1 MNRSVTNATAEFFG
15 TAMLACVVVGSGIMG
30 TTLSTDDG
38 VALLINTVSTV
49 LALAL
54 IIAVLAPV
62 SGAHLNPVV
71 TVIEWSKKSIRA
83 VDAFF
88 MVLAQVAGA
97 IAGSVAAHAMF
108 ELPLINSGTQQRFNP
123 GTGIGEIVA
132 TAGLVIVIYVFSMR
146 NRAQLIPIV
155 VAGWIGSA
163 YFFTSS
169 TSFANPAVTVGRMFT
184 DTFAGISPTAVLPF
198 ILAQGLGAIVGVLA
212 VIAITRATIES
223 TQ

>member
-15 TAMLACVVVGSGIMG
+15 TAMLVCVVVGSGIMG
-30 TTLSTDDG
+30 TTLSTDAG

-83 VDAFF
+83 VEATL

-97 IAGSVAAHAMF
+97 IAGAVAAHAMF
-108 ELPLINSGTQQRFNP
+108 ELPLLNSGTQQRFNP
-123 GTGIGEIVA
+123 GTGIGEIIA

-146 NRAQLIPIV
+146 NRAQFIPIL

-198 ILAQGLGAIVGVLA
+198 ILAQGVGAIIGVLA
-212 VIAITRATIES
+212 VIAINRATTES
-223 TQ
+223 NQ

>member
-15 TAMLACVVVGSGIMG
+15 TAMLVCVVVGSGIMG
-30 TTLSTDDG
+30 TTLSTDAG

-83 VDAFF
+83 VDAIF

-97 IAGSVAAHAMF
+97 IAGSAVAHAMF
-108 ELPLINSGTQQRFNP
+108 ELPLLSSGTQQRFNP
-123 GTGIGEIVA
+123 GTGIGEIIA
-132 TAGLVIVIYVFSMR
+132 TAGLVIVIYVFAMR
-146 NRAQLIPIV
+146 NRAQIIPVV

-198 ILAQGLGAIVGVLA
+198 ILAQGVGAIVGVLA
-212 VIAITRATIES
+212 VIAINRATIES
-223 TQ
+223 KQ

>member
-1 MNRSVTNATAEFFG
+1 MNRLVTNATAEFFG
-15 TAMLACVVVGSGIMG
+15 TAMLVCVVVGSGIMG
-30 TTLSTDDG
+30 TTLSTDTG
-38 VALLINTVSTV
+38 VALLINAVSTA

-62 SGAHLNPVV
+62 SGAHLNPIV
-71 TVIEWSKKSIRA
+71 TVIEWSKKSVRA

-97 IAGSVAAHAMF
+97 IAGSVVAHAMF
-108 ELPLINSGTQQRFNP
+108 ELPLLNSGTQQRFNP
-123 GTGIGEIVA
+123 GTGIGEIIA
-132 TAGLVIVIYVFSMR
+132 TAGLVIVIYVFAMR
-146 NRAQLIPIV
+146 NRAQIIPVV

-198 ILAQGLGAIVGVLA
+198 ILAQGVGAIVGVLA
-212 VIAITRATIES
+212 VIAINRATIES

>member
-1 MNRSVTNATAEFFG
+1 VNRSVTNATAEFFG
-15 TAMLACVVVGSGIMG
+15 TAMLVCVVVGSGIMG

-83 VDAFF
+83 VEATL

>member
-15 TAMLACVVVGSGIMG
+15 TAMLVCVVVGSGIMG

-83 VDAFF
+83 VEATL

>member
-1 MNRSVTNATAEFFG
+1 MNRSVTSATAEFFG
-15 TAMLACVVVGSGIMG
+15 TAMLVCVVVGSGIMG
-30 TTLSTDDG
+30 TTLSTDAG

-198 ILAQGLGAIVGVLA
+198 ILAQVVGAIVGVLA
-212 VIAITRATIES
+212 VIAINRATTES
-223 TQ
+223 NQ

>member
-1 MNRSVTNATAEFFG
+1 
-15 TAMLACVVVGSGIMG
+15 MLVCVVVGSGIMG

-83 VDAFF
+83 VEATL

-132 TAGLVIVIYVFSMR
+132 TAGLVIVIYVFAMR

-184 DTFAGISPTAVLPF
+184 DTFAGISPTSVLPF
-198 ILAQGLGAIVGVLA
+198 ILAQGVGAIVGVLA

>member
-1 MNRSVTNATAEFFG
+1 MNRLVTNATAEFFG
-15 TAMLACVVVGSGIMG
+15 TAMLVCVVVGSGIMG
-30 TTLSTDDG
+30 TTLSTDAG

-83 VDAFF
+83 VEATL

-97 IAGSVAAHAMF
+97 IAGAVAAHAMF
-108 ELPLINSGTQQRFNP
+108 ELPLLNSGTQQRFNP
-123 GTGIGEIVA
+123 GTGIGEIIA

-146 NRAQLIPIV
+146 NRAQFIPIV

-198 ILAQGLGAIVGVLA
+198 ILAQGVGAIVGVLA
-212 VIAITRATIES
+212 VIAINRATTES
-223 TQ
+223 NQ

>member
-1 MNRSVTNATAEFFG
+1 VNRLVTNATAEFFG
-15 TAMLACVVVGSGIMG
+15 TAMLVCVVVGSGIMG
-30 TTLSTDDG
+30 TTLSTDTG
-38 VALLINTVSTV
+38 VALLINAVSTA

-62 SGAHLNPVV
+62 SGAHLNPIV
-71 TVIEWSKKSIRA
+71 TVIEWSKKSVRA

-97 IAGSVAAHAMF
+97 IAGSVVAHAMF
-108 ELPLINSGTQQRFNP
+108 ELPLLNSGTQQRFNP
-123 GTGIGEIVA
+123 GTGIGEIIA
-132 TAGLVIVIYVFSMR
+132 TAGLVIVIYVFAMR
-146 NRAQLIPIV
+146 NRAQIIPVV

-198 ILAQGLGAIVGVLA
+198 ILAQGVGAIVGVLA
-212 VIAITRATIES
+212 VIAINRATIES

>member
-1 MNRSVTNATAEFFG
+1 VNRLVTNATAEFFG
-15 TAMLACVVVGSGIMG
+15 TAMLVCVVVGSGIMG
-30 TTLSTDDG
+30 TTLSTDAG

-83 VDAFF
+83 VEATL
-88 MVLAQVAGA
+88 MVLAQVAGG
-97 IAGSVAAHAMF
+97 IAGSVVAHAMF
-108 ELPLINSGTQQRFNP
+108 ELPLLNSGTQQRFNP

-198 ILAQGLGAIVGVLA
+198 ILAQGVGAIVGVLA
-212 VIAITRATIES
+212 VIAINRATTES
-223 TQ
+223 NQ

>member
-15 TAMLACVVVGSGIMG
+15 TAMLVCVVVGSGIMG

-38 VALLINTVSTV
+38 VALLINTISTV

-83 VDAFF
+83 VEATL

>member
-1 MNRSVTNATAEFFG
+1 VNRSVTNATAEFFG
-15 TAMLACVVVGSGIMG
+15 TAMLVCVVVGSGIMG

-38 VALLINTVSTV
+38 VALLINTISTV

-83 VDAFF
+83 VEATL

>member
-1 MNRSVTNATAEFFG
+1 VNRSVTNATAEFFG
-15 TAMLACVVVGSGIMG
+15 TAMLVCVVVGSGIMG
-30 TTLSTDDG
+30 TNLSSDAG

-83 VDAFF
+83 VEATL

-97 IAGSVAAHAMF
+97 IAGAVAAHAMF
-108 ELPLINSGTQQRFNP
+108 ELPLLNSGTQQRFNP

-146 NRAQLIPIV
+146 NRAQFIPIV

-198 ILAQGLGAIVGVLA
+198 ILAQGVGAIVGVLA
-212 VIAITRATIES
+212 VIAINRATTES
-223 TQ
+223 NQ

>member
-1 MNRSVTNATAEFFG
+1 VNRSVTNATAEFFG
-15 TAMLACVVVGSGIMG
+15 TAMLVCVVVGSGIMG

-71 TVIEWSKKSIRA
+71 TVIEWSKKSVRA

-97 IAGSVAAHAMF
+97 IAGSVVAHAMF
-108 ELPLINSGTQQRFNP
+108 ELPLLSLGTQQRFNP
-123 GTGIGEIVA
+123 GTGIGEIIA
-132 TAGLVIVIYVFSMR
+132 TAGLVIVIYVFAMR
-146 NRAQLIPIV
+146 NRAQIIPVV

-198 ILAQGLGAIVGVLA
+198 ILAQGVGAIVGVLA
-212 VIAITRATIES
+212 VIAINRATIES
-223 TQ
+223 KQ

>member
-1 MNRSVTNATAEFFG
+1 MNRLVTNATAEFFG
-15 TAMLACVVVGSGIMG
+15 TAMLVCVVVGSGIMG
-30 TTLSTDDG
+30 TTLSTDAG

-71 TVIEWSKKSIRA
+71 TVIEWSKKSVRA
-83 VDAFF
+83 VDAIF

-97 IAGSVAAHAMF
+97 IAGSAVAHAMF
-108 ELPLINSGTQQRFNP
+108 ELPLLSSGTQQRFNP
-123 GTGIGEIVA
+123 GTGIGEIIA
-132 TAGLVIVIYVFSMR
+132 TAGLVIVIYVFAMR
-146 NRAQLIPIV
+146 NRAQIIPVV

-198 ILAQGLGAIVGVLA
+198 ILAQGVGAIVGVLA
-212 VIAITRATIES
+212 VIAINRATIES
-223 TQ
+223 KQ